1 MLSRSV
7 TAGRGRT
14 AAQIRPALSQPPPPR
29 QRSAA
34 EPFPPSGAVLARS
47 PDVVPERDRRQGGA
61 LLRRYAPH
69 SVSHR
74 CRASVLLL
82 SRSRRPVR
90 CWRVVLMSSRSV
102 TAGRGRTAAQIRPY
116 RQISAVVDE
125 VNTHSRS

>member
-82 SRSRRPVR
+82 SR
-90 CWRVVLMSSRSV
+90 
-102 TAGRGRTAAQIRPY
+102 
-116 RQISAVVDE
+116 
-125 VNTHSRS
+125 

>member
-1 MLSRSV
+1 
-7 TAGRGRT
+7 
-14 AAQIRPALSQPPPPR
+14 
-29 QRSAA
+29 
-34 EPFPPSGAVLARS
+34 SGAVLARS